1 MTVRRLLRRI
11 AFRLLTA
18 WAVVTVNFLIPRLM
32 WGDPVQAALQ
42 AFQSR
47 RTHPSRAAME
57 WLEVALGVLEHQ
69 SLWFRYLS
77 QCVGGTVLGSSSLEQ
92 APYGL
97 EKIEHQLVVIPEFLR
112 VAA

>member
-1 MTVRRLLRRI
+1 MIMRRLSRRI

-32 WGDPVQAALQ
+32 SGDPVQEALGR
-42 AFQSR
+42 FQSR
-47 RTHPSRAAME
+47 GIQLSRAA
-57 WLEVALGVLEHQ
+57 
-69 SLWFRYLS
+69 
-77 QCVGGTVLGSSSLEQ
+77 
-92 APYGL
+92 YGL